1 MQALGEVLDKRMAY
15 AAAAPFHLAL
25 VDLDGFKQVNDV
37 HGHALGDAVL
47 VEVAQRLSY
56 YLRHEDTVARL
67 GGDEFVIILRNVI
80 DPNMAETVA
89 NTLLSKL
96 IEPIQALGHRLT
108 VSASIG
114 CASYPQDGLDN
125 STLLKIYALYKQAS
139 SGDVDGKRP
148 GFGDMVGRAKWDAWD
163 AIKGTSKDDAMQ
175 QYIDLIESLS

>member
-1 MQALGEVLDKRMAY
+1 MLQEIGA
-15 AAAAPFHLAL
+15 
-25 VDLDGFKQVNDV
+25 
-37 HGHALGDAVL
+37 
-47 VEVAQRLSY
+47 RLKASV
-56 YLRHEDTVARL
+56 RQGDTVARV

-125 STLLKIYALYKQAS
+125 STLLKNADVAMYHAKQFKS
-139 SGDVDGKRP
+139 RFCKYNVRLHETKQP
-148 GFGDMVGRAKWDAWD
+148 
-163 AIKGTSKDDAMQ
+163 
-175 QYIDLIESLS
+175 